1 MQIKKFRSPMSNP
14 LNWLKMTARFPKP
27 ICAADVGTTLDRFLT
42 PTGDREASEPTF
54 VKIWR
59 DQTALYFE
67 AECRTTAIARVQR
80 SIKYN
85 RDQRLADTLEIQI
98 DVNRTQRQYLQLII
112 LPNGHVT
119 TYRGFSNRVE
129 QGYHPP
135 LTVTVAFRKRA
146 WLVRVAIPFA
156 SLGRTPA
163 AGEVWGLNILRANQS
178 EPSGYTQW
186 SPTIEDATRPDLFGI
201 LRFTSRPK
209 PPARD
214 REVAAYR
221 EWARQRQEYFLKS
234 IHRLADFTGGQ
245 PVPTTLPIRWEGTA
259 PSRRGIPARDR
270 ARVLARANQ
279 LRTQI
284 AGWTTASLA
293 NGARLSTAKKS
304 ALLPAGATVAVGTAL
319 ATMTW
324 AALADAYLLTGDV
337 SYAAALEQ
345 AILVRETVIQ
355 KLLAASEQPHGPLY
369 SDFEVCC
376 VGVLAYAFLTV
387 TKTYPLSVAARE
399 SVFRSV
405 LRSARF
411 AAMRVSAGY
420 FYGNHQ
426 MFECAGLAILATL
439 FPDFPERR
447 DWARIASRGLAEH
460 LRREVLADGGYAER
474 CGYHSVAM
482 NFTMQAVVT
491 IQCNRA
497 EKLFPELMGRT
508 SLRRLEQMCEWVR
521 TLRAPDTTLPGFGD
535 YALYPQLRLLQ
546 QGAHALRNP
555 SLLQPPPAQSITLPA
570 SQFTVMRSR
579 QFYMAVDHGPLGGQH
594 SHCDSMG
601 FVAYAFGEPV
611 AVEGSVTDYD
621 DPRYLS
627 WFRKIQAH
635 NVVIVDDDE
644 PEKVAQQLAWHS
656 TPTMDVL
663 KMRGHGYEH
672 SHGVVHDRTIIFMKA
687 GFWFIYDRL
696 QARESGHRYAWTL
709 HTPVRLRSRA
719 GGSLAGRSPTGRV
732 GLLVLPS
739 EPAQPLIEFKPCATL
754 QPGCSWVRAA
764 DMTRSH
770 ADLPMVTYRKNQAP
784 AGVTTFAT
792 VLLPYQKQCP
802 AASLVAM
809 ADGAYELQVGKN
821 QRWRFDLDKLP

>member
-1 MQIKKFRSPMSNP
+1 MSTP
-14 LNWLKMTARFPKP
+14 INWLKLPAQFPKP
-27 ICAADVGTTLDRFLT
+27 NCAVDIGATLDRFLT
-42 PTGDREASEPTF
+42 PTGAAEAVEATR

-59 DQTALYFE
+59 DRAVLYLE
-67 AECRTTAIARVQR
+67 AECQTAAMARVRR
-80 SIKYN
+80 STTYN

-98 DVNRTQRQYLQLII
+98 DVGRTQRTYLQAII
-112 LPNGHVT
+112 LPSGHVT

-135 LTVTVAFRKRA
+135 LTVTVALQKRA
-146 WLVRVAIPFA
+146 WRVRVAIPFA
-156 SLGRTPA
+156 SLGRTPS

-186 SPTIEDATRPDLFGI
+186 SPTIEDATRPDLFGT
-201 LRFTSRPK
+201 LRFTSRPN

-221 EWARQRQEYFLKS
+221 DWAQQRQEYFRKS
-234 IHRLADFTGGQ
+234 IHRLDDFVAGQ
-245 PVPTTLPIRWEGTA
+245 PVPTTLPIRWEEVTPG
-259 PSRRGIPARDR
+259 RRGIPARDR
-270 ARVLARANQ
+270 ALVLARANQ

-284 AGWTTASLA
+284 AGWTAASLA
-293 NGARLSTAKKS
+293 NGALSTADKS
-304 ALLPAGATVAVGTAL
+304 ALLPAGATVAVGAAL

-324 AALADAYLLTGDV
+324 AALADAYLLTGDA

-355 KLLAASEQPHGPLY
+355 KLLAASDQPHGPLY

-376 VGVLAYAFLTV
+376 VAVLAYAFLTV
-387 TKTYPLSVAARE
+387 HKTHPLSTAARE
-399 SVFRSV
+399 SLFRSV
-405 LRSARF
+405 VRSARF

-426 MFECAGLAILATL
+426 MFECAGLAVLATL

-460 LRREVLADGGYAER
+460 LRCEVLADGGYAER

-482 NFTMQAVVT
+482 SFTMQAVVT

-497 EKLFPELMGRT
+497 EKLFPELMGRA
-508 SLRRLEQMCEWVR
+508 SLRRLEQMYEWVR
-521 TLRAPDTTLPGFGD
+521 TLRAPDATLPGFGD
-535 YALYPQLRLLQ
+535 YAMYPQLRLLQ
-546 QGAHALRNP
+546 QGARALRNP
-555 SLLQPPPAQSITLPA
+555 TLLRPPPAQSITLPA
-570 SQFTVMRSR
+570 SDFTVMRSR

-594 SHCDSMG
+594 SHCDSLG

-635 NVVIVDDDE
+635 NVVIVDDAE
-644 PEKVAQQLAWHS
+644 PEKVGEQIAWHS
-656 TPTMDVL
+656 TPALDVL
-663 KMRGHGYEH
+663 KMRGRGYEH
-672 SHGVVHDRTIIFMKA
+672 SHGVVQERTILFVKA

-719 GGSLAGRSPTGRV
+719 DGSLAGRTPTGRV
-732 GLLVLPS
+732 GLMVLPS

-764 DMTRSH
+764 DLTRSH
-770 ADLPMVTYRKNQAP
+770 ADLPMVTYRKKQAP

-792 VLLPYQKQCP
+792 VLLPYQKKCP
-802 AASLVAM
+802 DASLVTR
-809 ADGAYELQVGKN
+809 ADGVYELRIGAKKMWQIDVT
-821 QRWRFDLDKLP
+821 KLP

>member
-1 MQIKKFRSPMSNP
+1 MNNP
-14 LNWLKMTARFPKP
+14 FNWLKLPTQFQKP
-27 ICAADVGTTLDRFLT
+27 VSVADIGATLARFLT
-42 PTGDREASEPTF
+42 PNGAAEAVEPTR

-59 DQTALYFE
+59 DRAALHLE
-67 AECRTTAIARVQR
+67 AECQTAAMARVRR
-80 SIKYN
+80 STEYC
-85 RDQRLADTLEIQI
+85 RDGGAPDTLEIQI
-98 DVNRTQRQYLQLII
+98 DVGRTQCTYLQAII
-112 LPNGHVT
+112 LPNGSVT
-119 TYRGFSNRVE
+119 TYRGSSNRVE

-135 LTVTVAFRKRA
+135 LTVKVALRKKA
-146 WLVRVAIPFA
+146 WIVRVAIPFT

-163 AGEVWGLNILRANQS
+163 AGEIWGLNILRANQS

-186 SPTIEDATRPDLFGI
+186 SPTIEDATRPDLFGT
-201 LRFTSRPK
+201 LRFTARPNL
-209 PPARD
+209 PVRD

-221 EWARQRQEYFLKS
+221 DWARQRQEYFLKS

-245 PVPTTLPIRWEGTA
+245 PVPTTLPIRWEGTVLG
-259 PSRRGIPARDR
+259 RRGIPARDR
-270 ARVLARANQ
+270 ALVVERAKQ

-284 AGWTTASLA
+284 AGWTAASLA
-293 NGARLSTAKKS
+293 NGARLSIAKKT
-304 ALLPAGATVAVGTAL
+304 ALLPAGATVAVGAAL
-319 ATMTW
+319 ATMKW
-324 AALADAYLLTGDV
+324 AALADAYLLTGDA

-345 AILVRETVIQ
+345 AILVRETVIK
-355 KLLAASEQPHGPLY
+355 KLLAASDQPHGPLY

-387 TKTYPLSVAARE
+387 NKTHPLSVAARD

-439 FPDFPERR
+439 FPEFAERKE
-447 DWARIASRGLAEH
+447 WARIASRGLAEH

-482 NFTMQAVVT
+482 TFTTQAVVT

-497 EKLFPELMGRT
+497 EKLFPELMGRA
-508 SLRRLEQMCEWVR
+508 SMRRLEKMHEWVR
-521 TLRAPDTTLPGFGD
+521 TLRAPDDTLPTFGD
-535 YALYPQLRLLQ
+535 FSMLPQLRILQ
-546 QGAHALRNP
+546 QGAHALRNRA
-555 SLLQPPPAQSITLPA
+555 LLQPPPSQSATLPA
-570 SQFTVMRSR
+570 SQFTVLRNR
-579 QFYMAVDHGPLGGQH
+579 HFYMAVEHGPLGGQH
-594 SHCDSMG
+594 SHCDNMG

-611 AVEGSVTDYD
+611 AVEGGITDYD

-635 NVVIVDDDE
+635 NVVIVDDAE
-644 PEKVAQQLAWHS
+644 PEKLAQQLAWRS

-663 KMRGHGYEH
+663 KMRSRGYEH

-696 QARESGHRYAWTL
+696 EARESGHRYAWTL
-709 HTPVRLRSRA
+709 HTPVRLQAR
-719 GGSLAGRSPTGRV
+719 GDGSLAGRSPSGRV
-732 GLLVLPS
+732 GLLVLPG
-739 EPAQPLIEFKPCATL
+739 ELAKPTIDFKPCATL
-754 QPGCSWVRAA
+754 KPGCRWVRAA
-764 DMTRSH
+764 DMTRSN
-770 ADLPMVTYRKNQAP
+770 ADLPMVTYSKNQAL

-792 VLLPYQKQCP
+792 VLLPYRGKCP
-802 AASLVAM
+802 PAKLVAM
-809 ADGAYELQVGKN
+809 AAGVYELCLGKN
-821 QRWRFDLDKLP
+821 KRWQFDMIKRA